1 MLKKSVVLYLVA
13 VNWYYNDIDNDGNI
27 DCKDKDDDDNA
38 DNCDNNS
45 NNNDDRKVL

>member
-13 VNWYYNDIDNDGNI
+13 VNWYYNDIDNDSNI